1 MIPYPLYLELAQ
13 PPRPQTSH
21 ERELAALAARAA
33 CRTPRPPLLE
43 RLALRRL
50 SRTLAVT
57 DGAVTIRHA
66 TTDDD
71 RSALARIALLE
82 GRPLPGGPALVAQVD
97 DRIVAGLPLA
107 TDEPLADP
115 FRARR
120 DVVQLLRVRAAQ
132 LPAA

>member
-1 MIPYPLYLELAQ
+1 MFPHPLRLGIAQ
-13 PPRPQTSH
+13 PPRPLTSH
-21 ERELAALAARAA
+21 ERELLAHGA
-33 CRTPRPPLLE
+33 CASRRRTPRPPLLE

-50 SRTLAVT
+50 FRAVGVT

-66 TTDDD
+66 TDDD
-71 RSALARIALLE
+71 RTALARIALIE
-82 GRPLPGGPALVAQVD
+82 GKPLPGGPVLVAQVD
-97 DRIVAGLPLA
+97 DWIVAVLPLA

-132 LPAA
+132 RPAA

>member
-1 MIPYPLYLELAQ
+1 MIPFPLHLELGH

-21 ERELAALAARAA
+21 ERELDALAARAA
-33 CRTPRPPLLE
+33 RRTPRPPLFE

-50 SRTLAVT
+50 CRTVAVT

-66 TTDDD
+66 TEAD
-71 RSALARIALLE
+71 RPALARIAVME

-107 TDEPLADP
+107 TEEPLADP